1 MNIAFRPYINNNTVF
16 SSAIRERTTNL
27 HDKEIKTPKKIPFSE
42 VFLSSYLLYRLRN
55 LGKESYSFNYDLLE
69 KSGIPNLH
77 PLNDDG
83 VRGSTLSGRQGR
95 KFIPVLKKAG
105 IKNVIDLRGGD
116 ASSVYEDICKKNGL
130 KYYHI
135 PIDSESMNSKDIIE
149 KLPELFDVM
158 NKGKFYI
165 ACAQG
170 LHRTDIAVAMNYLFN
185 PKSSSVPPKMYGHIS
200 SDGFKQQGIFNR
212 TNSIFK
218 NMTQEDK
225 NKLGLSDFSKE
236 DYKKKKKIL
245 SSANEKYAK
254 EIMNAPD

>member
-16 SSAIRERTTNL
+16 SSSIIRKRTNL
-27 HDKEIKTPKKIPFSE
+27 VDEEKKDTKRFSE
-42 VFLSSYLLYRLRN
+42 LLLSSYLLYKLRN

-83 VRGSTLSGRQGR
+83 VRGGTLSGRQGR

-149 KLPELFDVM
+149 KLPELFE
-158 NKGKFYI
+158 
-165 ACAQG
+165 
-170 LHRTDIAVAMNYLFN
+170 
-185 PKSSSVPPKMYGHIS
+185 S
-200 SDGFKQQGIFNR
+200 
-212 TNSIFK
+212 
-218 NMTQEDK
+218 
-225 NKLGLSDFSKE
+225 KL
-236 DYKKKKKIL
+236 
-245 SSANEKYAK
+245 
-254 EIMNAPD
+254 